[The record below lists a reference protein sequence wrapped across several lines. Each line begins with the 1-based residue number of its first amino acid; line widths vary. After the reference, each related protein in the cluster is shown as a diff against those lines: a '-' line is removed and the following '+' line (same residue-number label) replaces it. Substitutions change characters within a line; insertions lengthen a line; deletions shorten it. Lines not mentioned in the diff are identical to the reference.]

1 MRKVSPI
8 AMLATAAAALPCF
21 ADVATAR
28 EAAPTPPLPSAGAAE
43 PAVVAVW
50 ALADGDT
57 PLAGARVRILKGGAV
72 LRQDNGTRREVTSRA
87 GASLL
92 DLRRLPR
99 RFTVEVVP
107 RQRLGG
113 TFRAVVRRHRAGAV
127 VHVNPATTLIAGVL
141 TAHRQRGRVISL
153 ARARREVLG
162 FLGIPRW
169 HDHADLRYSD
179 RAFDGDTP
187 TCRRRARRAA
197 SPL

>member
-1 MRKVSPI
+1 MRKVSLI
-8 AMLATAAAALPCF
+8 ATLATAAAALPCF

-28 EAAPTPPLPSAGAAE
+28 EAAPTPPVPSASAAK

-57 PLAGARVRILKGGAV
+57 PLAGAHVRILKGDAV

-87 GASLL
+87 GVSVL

-113 TFRAVVRRHRAGAV
+113 TFRALVRRHRPGAV
-127 VHVNPATTLIAGVL
+127 VHVNPVTTLIAGVL
-141 TAHRQRGRVISL
+141 SAHRRRGRMISF
-153 ARARREVLG
+153 ARAHREVFR
-162 FLGIPRW
+162 FLGTAYATSR
-169 HDHADLRYSD
+169 R
-179 RAFDGDTP
+179 TP
-187 TCRRRARRAA
+187 T
-197 SPL
+197 ST